1 MFCQFWC
8 VCPLHCVCVCVCVC
22 IIAFSAFDFKNW
34 IALKRNEEKNNLKS
48 EVESVCVEERERERE
63 SKENNVAVMISGKTL
78 AVVTFTCQLA
88 DR

>member
-34 IALKRNEEKNNLKS
+34 IALKRNEEKYNLKS
-48 EVESVCVEERERERE
+48 EVESVCVEEREKKLCVCVYVRERVRK
-63 SKENNVAVMISGKTL
+63 S
-78 AVVTFTCQLA
+78 QLCKIA
-88 DR
+88 FL